1 MRNSKQQVECVF
13 NLGNQSI
20 QHEFKNDVKLFEGLD
35 NKNATDSCFAI
46 GLVFFLLL
54 GKSVF
59 YAVYAAIGCA

>member
-46 GLVFFLLL
+46 GLVFFT
-54 GKSVF
+54 SR
-59 YAVYAAIGCA
+59 

>member
-46 GLVFFLLL
+46 GLVFLLL

-59 YAVYAAIGCA
+59 YAVCAAIGCA